1 MIFINK
7 TKEGMTGEIKEDLYN
22 TENNLEQMIKKIQDI
37 RSLPKIFNKPEIS
50 KVNKETMSIE
60 NNRKIKII

>member
-37 RSLPKIFNKPEIS
+37 RSLPKIFNKPEI
-50 KVNKETMSIE
+50 
-60 NNRKIKII
+60 